1 MDEILLM
8 MKEDLYV
15 SQLQHYTTVLIEYA
29 KEKAFQYLFI
39 NFEAEHLTFETM
51 SNILSDLTCQQI
63 LSNQE
68 IIVPKLCVI
77 ANQDKCQRYTE
88 WTKLYKLL
96 VKFYVYQF
104 HGLFLFYNQHAHL
117 KAMDAEEFIQ
127 NDLEHLEIP
136 QEILEK
142 NETALLI
149 SKSQQRFQ
157 QNRQKG
163 LSWLQSIVKN

>member
-1 MDEILLM
+1 M
-8 MKEDLYV
+8 
-15 SQLQHYTTVLIEYA
+15 
-29 KEKAFQYLFI
+29 
-39 NFEAEHLTFETM
+39 
-51 SNILSDLTCQQI
+51 
-63 LSNQE
+63 
-68 IIVPKLCVI
+68 
-77 ANQDKCQRYTE
+77 
-88 WTKLYKLL
+88 

-149 SKSQQRFQ
+149 SKSELRFQ

-163 LSWLQSIVKN
+163 LSWVQSISKN